1 MKKETQLIAAG
12 RSKKYTQGVVN
23 PVLQRASTV
32 VFDSVAEFKEA
43 AKNRG
48 NRALFYGRR
57 GTNTHFAL
65 QEAIAELEGGA
76 GCALYPSG
84 AAAIA
89 NTLLSFVKAG
99 DHILMMDTAYEP
111 TRDFCNKV
119 LSGLGVSTTYYDP
132 MIGAGISELI
142 QENTRVLFMESPGS
156 ITMEVQDVPA
166 LVKVAKEHGLI
177 TMLDNTYGNGLQ
189 FRPLDHGV
197 DISIQAATKYIV
209 GHSDVMMGVSVANER
224 YWPTLREQSYLLGQC
239 CSADDAYM
247 ALRGL
252 RTMAVR
258 LAQHEQAALTVAN
271 WLSTHPLVD
280 HVRHPA
286 LPSCPG
292 HEHFKRDFHGSNGLF
307 SVVMKEGNQAAL
319 DALVEA
325 LHHFK
330 MGFSWGG
337 YESLIT
343 TGLTMAPLRS
353 VTGWAHG
360 PIIRLHI
367 GLENVDDLI
376 DDLSQGL
383 DVYAKVCAQA

>member
-1 MKKETQLIAAG
+1 MKKETQLISAG

-48 NRALFYGRR
+48 NHALFYGRR

-89 NTLLSFVKAG
+89 NTLLSFVKSG
-99 DHILMMDTAYEP
+99 DHILMMDSAYEP
-111 TRDFCNKV
+111 TRDFCDKI
-119 LSGLGVSTTYYDP
+119 LQGMGVSTTYYDP
-132 MIGAGISELI
+132 TIGAGVSELI
-142 QENTRVLFMESPGS
+142 QDNTRVLFMESPGS
-156 ITMEVQDVPA
+156 ITMEVQDVPS
-166 LVKVAKEHGLI
+166 LVKAAKAHGLI
-177 TMLDNTYGNGLQ
+177 TMLDNTYGNGLS
-189 FRPLDHGV
+189 FRPLDFGV

-209 GHSDVMMGVSVANER
+209 GHSDVMMGVSVATEE
-224 YWPTLREQSYLLGQC
+224 YWPTLRENSYLLGQC

-258 LAQHEQAALTVAN
+258 LKQHEQSALQVAN
-271 WLSTHPLVD
+271 WLSEHPLVD

-292 HEHFKRDFHGSNGLF
+292 HEFFKRDFNGSNGLF
-307 SVVMKEGNQAAL
+307 SIVLKQGNQDAL

-343 TGLTMAPLRS
+343 TNLTMKGLRS
-353 VTGWAHG
+353 QTGWNFG
-360 PIIRLHI
+360 PVVRLHI
-367 GLENVDDLI
+367 GLEDVEDLI
-376 DDLSQGL
+376 ADLSQGL
-383 DVYAKVCAQA
+383 DVYASKL

>member
-65 QEAIAELEGGA
+65 QEAITELEGGA

-142 QENTRVLFMESPGS
+142 QDNTRVLFMESPGS

-166 LVKVAKEHGLI
+166 LVKVAKDHGLI

-258 LAQHEQAALTVAN
+258 LAQHEQAALEVAN

-286 LPSCPG
+286 LSTCPG

-343 TGLTMAPLRS
+343 TGLNMAPLRS

>member
-1 MKKETQLIAAG
+1 MKKETQLISAG

-48 NRALFYGRR
+48 NHALFYGRR

-89 NTLLSFVKAG
+89 NTLLSFVKSG
-99 DHILMMDTAYEP
+99 DHILMMDSAYEP
-111 TRDFCNKV
+111 TRDFCDKI
-119 LSGLGVSTTYYDP
+119 LQGMGVSTTYYDP
-132 MIGAGISELI
+132 TIGAGVSELI
-142 QENTRVLFMESPGS
+142 QDNTRVLFMESPGS
-156 ITMEVQDVPA
+156 ITMEVQDVPS
-166 LVKVAKEHGLI
+166 LVKAAKAHGLI
-177 TMLDNTYGNGLQ
+177 TMLDNTYGNGLS
-189 FRPLDHGV
+189 FRPLDFGV

-209 GHSDVMMGVSVANER
+209 GHSDVMMGVSVATEE
-224 YWPTLREQSYLLGQC
+224 YWPTLRENSYLLGQC

-258 LAQHEQAALTVAN
+258 LKQHEQSALQVAN
-271 WLSTHPLVD
+271 WLSEHPLVD

-292 HEHFKRDFHGSNGLF
+292 HEFFKRDFNGSNGLF
-307 SVVMKEGNQAAL
+307 SIVLKQGNQDAL

-343 TGLTMAPLRS
+343 TNLTMKGLRS
-353 VTGWAHG
+353 QTGWNLG
-360 PIIRLHI
+360 PVVRLHI
-367 GLENVDDLI
+367 GLEDVEDLI
-376 DDLSQGL
+376 ADLSQGL
-383 DVYAKVCAQA
+383 DVYASKL

>member
-12 RSKKYTQGVVN
+12 RSKKYTQGGVN

-43 AKNRG
+43 AKNCG

-142 QENTRVLFMESPGS
+142 QDNTRVLFMESPGS

-271 WLSTHPLVD
+271 WISTHPLVD

-307 SVVMKEGNQAAL
+307 SVVMKKGNQQAL

-376 DDLSQGL
+376 EDLSQGL